1 MDPDHNP
8 GQYIA
13 LHDLGM
19 TDYGDA
25 LKFQESLFEA
35 ALARRLA
42 AKTDPAAPL
51 PENHLILCEHPPVF
65 TLGKNGHEEH
75 LLLSADEMHKRSF
88 GFYRNNRGGDIT
100 YHGPGQLVGYPI
112 LDLEQFRPD
121 VKAYMR
127 ALEEVIIKTLAEY
140 GLQGGRIESATGVW
154 LDAEKGP
161 RARKICAFGV
171 KISRWITMHGWA
183 LNVSTNLE
191 HFRHIVPCGI
201 ADKGVTSMQAEL
213 GESPDMEAV
222 KAVLL
227 EKFGDVF
234 GMPVRTTDNE

>member
-1 MDPDHNP
+1 MDSDHSP
-8 GQYIA
+8 GQYIR

-19 TDYGDA
+19 TEYGDA
-25 LKFQESLFEA
+25 LDIQESYFNEA
-35 ALARRLA
+35 VARQLAR
-42 AKTDPAAPL
+42 KSDPDVPL

-65 TLGKNGHEEH
+65 TLGKNGDEGH
-75 LLLSADEMHKRSF
+75 LLLSAGELQKRAF

-127 ALEEVIIKTLAEY
+127 ALEEVIIRTLSQY
-140 GLQGGRIESATGVW
+140 GLEGGRIDSATGVW
-154 LDAEKGP
+154 LDADKGP

-183 LNVSTNLE
+183 LNVNTNLE
-191 HFRHIVPCGI
+191 HFGHIVPCGI

-213 GESPDMEAV
+213 GRPQDMDRV

-227 EKFGDVF
+227 EKFSEVF
-234 GMPVRTTDNE
+234 GMPVRAKDNK